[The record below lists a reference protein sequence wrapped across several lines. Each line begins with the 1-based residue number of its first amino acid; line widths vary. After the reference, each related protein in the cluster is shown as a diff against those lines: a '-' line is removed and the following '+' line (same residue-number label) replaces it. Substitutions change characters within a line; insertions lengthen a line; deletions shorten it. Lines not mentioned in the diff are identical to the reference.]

1 MNSVFEKLS
10 LKVLRKKPPFVGRG
24 CRELGSGGPG
34 LALGSSSSHS
44 CTARL
49 ARKAQGAGGRAS
61 EWMDS
66 FYFCFCMFNIEVP
79 LIPWEIMAFEYAHNL

>member
-1 MNSVFEKLS
+1 MDAVS
-10 LKVLRKKPPFVGRG
+10 LAV
-24 CRELGSGGPG
+24 GGPR

-44 CTARL
+44 FTARL
-49 ARKAQGAGGRAS
+49 ARKAQGGGGRSS
-61 EWMDS
+61 ESMDS